1 MPKGL
6 LRPDAH
12 GTLLW
17 TEIPWLEIFGLWLA
31 AKAVVLNL
39 GHGTSVVQL
48 CIGVRKAF
56 LGKAFL
62 AGNMPAQRFVA
73 CGLWLAV
80 KEGTGR

>member
-1 MPKGL
+1 M
-6 LRPDAH
+6 
-12 GTLLW
+12 
-17 TEIPWLEIFGLWLA
+17 
-31 AKAVVLNL
+31 LNL

-62 AGNMPAQRFVA
+62 AGNMPAHRLHRLEIF
-73 CGLWLAV
+73 GLWLAA